1 MSSSYLSVSAPQ
13 RAPQFPSQKFPFAS
27 RLPLRVIG
35 GTHALPSPSCPPVVP
50 LRAAASFRPRVK
62 DWLLSIFGEWLLKKR
77 ISPYGHMTTFH
88 IDTQNKKI
96 TLSAE
101 LRGETSPID
110 IAIDYARHDDA
121 TGAQEIEVKDVHIS
135 REWMNELAKS
145 MLQQFPQRI
154 PVPPGLVTTA
164 VKVLNI

>member
-1 MSSSYLSVSAPQ
+1 
-13 RAPQFPSQKFPFAS
+13 
-27 RLPLRVIG
+27 
-35 GTHALPSPSCPPVVP
+35 
-50 LRAAASFRPRVK
+50 VK

-77 ISPYGHMTTFH
+77 IAPYGHMTTFH

-110 IAIDYARHDDA
+110 IQIDYARHDDA

>member
-1 MSSSYLSVSAPQ
+1 M
-13 RAPQFPSQKFPFAS
+13 
-27 RLPLRVIG
+27 
-35 GTHALPSPSCPPVVP
+35 
-50 LRAAASFRPRVK
+50 K

-77 ISPYGHMTTFH
+77 IAPYGHMTTFH

-110 IAIDYARHDDA
+110 IQIDYARHDDP
-121 TGAQEIEVKDVHIS
+121 TGTQEIEVKDVHIS